1 MTNHPL
7 LFFNQNVVQQTSLQ
21 KHLRMFL
28 DSKLNFS
35 KDLKT
40 IFQKANKTVGL
51 LQTLLPRALLI
62 AFYKSF
68 IRLHLDYGDMIQGQT
83 FKKSFQQNM
92 QTIQHNA
99 ALAITST
106 IRGSSREYFLSSR
119 KKLYQELAL
128 ETLQQQCWYRKLCS
142 FYKILKS
149 QSPKYLYPIIPY
161 TI

>member
-68 IRLHLDYGDMIQGQT
+68 IRLHLDYGDMI
-83 FKKSFQQNM
+83 
-92 QTIQHNA
+92 
-99 ALAITST
+99 
-106 IRGSSREYFLSSR
+106 
-119 KKLYQELAL
+119 
-128 ETLQQQCWYRKLCS
+128 
-142 FYKILKS
+142 
-149 QSPKYLYPIIPY
+149 
-161 TI
+161 